1 MNITVNNVVDK
12 MNGYLPFDANH
23 SSIYEEYQISGDTI
37 EIKTLALSY
46 LGKLYEGEAS
56 VVILTGDAGHGK
68 THLCRRFLQEYMGYS
83 EEEARRLILEACDGA
98 TNIENQACTL
108 KRSVNIFKD
117 LSELSERAALVG
129 LENALNSND
138 VLTLICVNEGK
149 LRAVLS
155 AAKDTSSCIA
165 VKEELSSHFEKG
177 VTSSNGNTHIIN
189 LNFQSVAAQDA
200 DGGSLIH
207 QTLKSWMD
215 GRKWG
220 ACANCA
226 AKSACPI
233 FHNFTLLSESRSP
246 KAETRLERIVQL
258 LAVAEQLGE
267 VVTIREMLMLVSY
280 FVTGGLSCH
289 IVHKNKEKIGWQNEY
304 AFYNLLFK
312 TPSSLSR
319 ETLKSIF
326 ILNKLGVLDP
336 GLVSDRRID
345 EELLNSLNIFE
356 EKQLDLQFYSAES
369 RRELVDAANG
379 VDEIIGNPTN
389 KKERQREADLTVKI
403 VRTLR
408 RRAYF
413 EAIFDN
419 IVATKQLGFEYGSQF
434 NGLLSNTMKGAELS
448 RVKRRVING
457 LHTIQGVV
465 GQTAIANLLLVDP
478 AFGSSTQHAAIIS
491 RNIQPSEIKLIP
503 MRNKWEVENTENI
516 NPISASVDWIDR
528 YICLRIQD
536 VTGRNRDFPLDL
548 LTFNTICVAADG
560 FISEGFFTHDLRR
573 IKNFLARLCENDPTK
588 QSDIKVIVDG
598 EIQSVSIDDGVIQVG
613 GSA

>member
-1 MNITVNNVVDK
+1 MNITVNSVVDK

-37 EIKTLALSY
+37 EITTLALSY
-46 LGKLYEGEAS
+46 LGTLYEGKAS

-68 THLCRRFLQEYMGYS
+68 THLCRRFLQQCMGYT
-83 EEEARRLILEACDGA
+83 EEEARKLILEACDGA
-98 TNIENQACTL
+98 SNIENKANKL
-108 KRSVNIFKD
+108 KRPVNIFKD
-117 LSELSERAALVG
+117 LSELSETEALIG
-129 LENALNSND
+129 LEHALSSD
-138 VLTLICVNEGK
+138 HRLTLICVNEGK

-155 AAKDTSSCIA
+155 AATESSSSIA
-165 VKEELSSHFEKG
+165 VKDELSGHFERG
-177 VTSSNGNTHIIN
+177 VTSSNGTTHIIN
-189 LNFQSVAAQDA
+189 LNFQSVAARDTE
-200 DGGSLIH
+200 GGSLIY

-215 GRKWG
+215 GRKWNS
-220 ACANCA
+220 CTNCA

-233 FHNFTLLSESRSP
+233 FHNFTLLSETKSP

-280 FVTGGLSCH
+280 FITGGLSCQN
-289 IVHKNKEKIGWQNEY
+289 VHKNKDKIGWQNEY
-304 AFYNLLFK
+304 VFYNLLFK
-312 TPSSLSR
+312 TPSSLPR

-326 ILNKLGVLDP
+326 ILSKLSVLDP
-336 GLVSDRRID
+336 GMVSDRRID

-356 EKQLDLQFYSAES
+356 ERQLDLQFYSAES
-369 RRELVDAANG
+369 RRIIVDAANG

-403 VRTLR
+403 VRALR

-434 NGLLSNTMKGAELS
+434 NGLLSNTLKGAELS
-448 RVKRRVING
+448 RVKRRVISG

-465 GQTAIANLLLVDP
+465 GKTSITNLLLVDP

-491 RNIQPSEIKLIP
+491 RNVQPSEIKLIP
-503 MRNKWEVENTENI
+503 MRNKWEIENTENS

-573 IKNFLARLCENDPTK
+573 IKNFLARLCESDPTK

-598 EIQSVSIDDGVIQVG
+598 EIQSVSIDVGVIQVG